1 MNPMNPRADGQRPR
15 KRPDT
20 RSTLEVLA
28 RLAAIVA
35 AILMLL
41 AFFGIQSAH
50 QIAVDRSQPT
60 PPATAA
66 LHPAST
72 LRVPPV
78 GGLLE
83 AEAASVLAK
92 TGFRVRVDYAPT
104 IDGTDVGRV
113 LGQAPAPGSPSSHD
127 TLVAIV
133 VGSASGR

>member
-1 MNPMNPRADGQRPR
+1 MNPQAGRRRPR
-15 KRPDT
+15 ERPDT
-20 RSTLEVLA
+20 PSILEVLA
-28 RLAAIVA
+28 HLATIVA
-35 AILMLL
+35 AMLMLL
-41 AFFGIQSAH
+41 AFFGVQSAH
-50 QIAVDRSQPT
+50 QAVDRNQPT

-92 TGFRVRVDYAPT
+92 SGFRVRVDYAPT

-127 TLVAIV
+127 TQVAIV